1 MKNKISY
8 PDKIGFISNNK
19 GCFLFFSFRQKW
31 DNFYSFVSE
40 FRFFF
45 VFLVPSL
52 ILFVDLGLRWKAL
65 SHMEILQW
73 YYYFLSFFYSILIYS
88 LLLFSLTLLLSASK
102 RKTYW
107 SILIFSAFGYS
118 SCMVG
123 SYGYFLYAGIMPNF
137 FVFSYIFQE
146 PFNSW
151 TIFKGGLTISSLIGF
166 LLLFGLVFLSLRVA
180 SSALKPVRFTKSI
193 YSGLVLGILILTA
206 FFHNNTRFNDQ
217 IYVSDTNSISFI
229 NRNIYNI
236 LTGDRL
242 GSAGLQSRNK
252 PKLNKSSNPF
262 RKNVLIILAES
273 LRRKNMALY
282 GYDKDTTPFLNRW
295 TQNTRNGSVVVFQKV
310 FSNASSTLISVP
322 SLLSGVS
329 PIQPVSM
336 THSFPLFW
344 EYGKAAGLS
353 TFYISSH
360 SFRWNNFS
368 GFFRNAG
375 IDFLWNK
382 EISGFGVFNDIGIDD
397 RKTVAEFQNQVKL
410 LKSKGRN
417 FAGVLHLNTN
427 HFPYIVPEEF
437 VYFPIGKDT
446 FAPYDNSVRYLDHLL
461 EKVFH
466 FLNEEKLIENTL
478 VIFVSDHGEA
488 LFEHDYIGHIE
499 SNHIETL
506 AVPMIFFLPNSL
518 EKKHFQERLKRN
530 VDKNV
535 SNTDLIPTVAEILG
549 LSNQPEIKNYLSRL
563 EGASLLSDLPEGRRI
578 FIANNNETSLY
589 RVGMS
594 YIKGNLHYMLRL
606 NSFPPDEEVYDI
618 RMDPY
623 EKKNL
628 WPGLSL
634 EAKREIRKQLD
645 ECGLCSDLY
654 AVSGIK
660 L

>member
-1 MKNKISY
+1 MEY
-8 PDKIGFISNNK
+8 SNIFRLRLFELY
-19 GCFLFFSFRQKW
+19 GRFLRIFSICG
-31 DNFYSFVSE
+31 DHAE
-40 FRFFF
+40 LFRFF
-45 VFLVPSL
+45 
-52 ILFVDLGLRWKAL
+52 
-65 SHMEILQW
+65 
-73 YYYFLSFFYSILIYS
+73 
-88 LLLFSLTLLLSASK
+88 
-102 RKTYW
+102 
-107 SILIFSAFGYS
+107 
-118 SCMVG
+118 
-123 SYGYFLYAGIMPNF
+123 LY
-137 FVFSYIFQE
+137 FQE

-180 SSALKPVRFTKSI
+180 SSTLKPVRFTKSI
-193 YSGLVLGILILTA
+193 YSGLVFGILILTA

-382 EISGFGVFNDIGIDD
+382 EISGLGVFNDIGIDD
-397 RKTVAEFQNQVKL
+397 RKTVAEFQNQ
-410 LKSKGRN
+410 S
-417 FAGVLHLNTN
+417 
-427 HFPYIVPEEF
+427 
-437 VYFPIGKDT
+437 
-446 FAPYDNSVRYLDHLL
+446 
-461 EKVFH
+461 
-466 FLNEEKLIENTL
+466 
-478 VIFVSDHGEA
+478 
-488 LFEHDYIGHIE
+488 
-499 SNHIETL
+499 
-506 AVPMIFFLPNSL
+506 
-518 EKKHFQERLKRN
+518 
-530 VDKNV
+530 
-535 SNTDLIPTVAEILG
+535 
-549 LSNQPEIKNYLSRL
+549 
-563 EGASLLSDLPEGRRI
+563 
-578 FIANNNETSLY
+578 ETSQ
-589 RVGMS
+589 
-594 YIKGNLHYMLRL
+594 K
-606 NSFPPDEEVYDI
+606 
-618 RMDPY
+618 
-623 EKKNL
+623 
-628 WPGLSL
+628 
-634 EAKREIRKQLD
+634 
-645 ECGLCSDLY
+645 
-654 AVSGIK
+654 
-660 L
+660 